1 MYYFISFT
9 LVVILSKVPQKFI
22 WNSNMFFLFLSFCRS
37 ILLLLSWLL
46 CSFLFF
52 SLYFLLHLLLSFFFS
67 LVWFE
72 VWHVLFRLSSW
83 IRNGSHVGHKGQI
96 WATFAS
102 SINVVCVVGQIPEG
116 TCVSQPS
123 KERKKTFRTKTH
135 PREPAFVHR
144 TQKFHSRLTRMTVNS
159 IQRRREQRKVRT
171 PVIHPVLHV

>member
-52 SLYFLLHLLLSFFFS
+52 SLYFLLPLLLSFFFS

-102 SINVVCVVGQIPEG
+102 SINVVRVVGQIPEG

-123 KERKKTFRTKTH
+123 QERKKHSEPKPIPGSRRLSTELRNSTH
-135 PREPAFVHR
+135 G
-144 TQKFHSRLTRMTVNS
+144 SRAW
-159 IQRRREQRKVRT
+159 Q
-171 PVIHPVLHV
+171 